1 MNYKKENEALIAQ
14 WKAEIQKHNQVIT
27 QLRQKA
33 EKVVDQ
39 YNPRVATVNSERA
52 SLFQEIRK
60 LYHFLKGF
68 GNVGKEITP
77 CDFCVED
84 FMWPSIAPFTCQSD
98 LQAKQATPNGSTA
111 GNVAMVATAVFV
123 PLATPLMFVGKAL
136 FDSKKQK
143 QYYLDNTENHEK
155 DMLARRKQRDDAEA
169 EIKFFEAARDISE
182 LYLRTI
188 MGIKAII
195 NDTIMPELD
204 GISAFLYADAIKDC
218 IIDGKNPRNAEPHN
232 IAEYSGTAY
241 DVHYTFVRN
250 AFDYYTLITKFFT
263 SGILANIFDDHQVT
277 DEEKH
282 LLKNKIAEI
291 ENSQKLLEAK
301 TVFGGQ

>member
-14 WKAEIQKHNQVIT
+14 WNDEIQKHNQVIT
-27 QLRQKA
+27 QLRHKA
-33 EKVVDQ
+33 QKVVDQ

-60 LYHFLKGF
+60 LHHFLKGF
-68 GNVGKEITP
+68 GNIGKEITP

-84 FMWPSIAPFTCQSD
+84 FMWPSIELFASQSD
-98 LQAKQATPNGSTA
+98 SQAKQATPNGSTA
-111 GNVAMVATAVFV
+111 SNGAMLGIAVFV
-123 PLATPLMFVGKAL
+123 PLATRGRYLGKA
-136 FDSKKQK
+136 FFGSKKK
-143 QYYLDNTENHEK
+143 VYLENIEKYEK
-155 DMLARRKQRDDAEA
+155 DMLARRKQRNDAEA

-218 IIDGKNPRNAEPHN
+218 IIEGENPRNAEPHN